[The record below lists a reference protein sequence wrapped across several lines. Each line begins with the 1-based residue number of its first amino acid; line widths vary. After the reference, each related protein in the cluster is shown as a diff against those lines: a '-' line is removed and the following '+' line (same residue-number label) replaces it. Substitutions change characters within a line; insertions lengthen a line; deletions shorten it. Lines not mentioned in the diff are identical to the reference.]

1 MSPRAL
7 ITGGAGFIGSHLAR
21 ALVGHGW
28 RVHIIDDLSTGQRQ
42 NLAGLEGRPGF
53 GASFAS
59 VLEHDVMEPLVA
71 QTDVVFHLAAA
82 VGVRLIVERPVH
94 TIATNIKSTEVVLEL
109 AAKHVR
115 PVLVASTSEVYGKLD
130 APKFSEDQD
139 LLLGPTSKSR
149 WCYAASKIIDE
160 HLALAYARELAL
172 PVTVLRMFNTI
183 GPHQSG
189 QYGMVVPRF
198 VRQALLG
205 HPITVYGDGR
215 QRRSFT
221 WVGDVVDAMI
231 ALIQHS
237 GAIGEV
243 FNVGHTAEIT
253 IAELARLVQRMTGS
267 SSEIVLV
274 PFEQAYEPG
283 FEDMARRLPDI
294 SKLER
299 LIGYRPSMNLPAM
312 LERIIAHY
320 RVVLG
325 LRPPHS
331 APLEPAG
338 APVDGHREGDLFP
351 RA

>member
-42 NLAGLEGRPGF
+42 NLAGLEGRAGF

-183 GPHQSG
+183 GPHQTG

-231 ALIQHS
+231 ALIQRVGSTDTRGVDVRVIAATNRDPEQAVRDHQLR
-237 GAIGEV
+237 EDV
-243 FNVGHTAEIT
+243 YYRLNVISIRLPSSWHALSWRDIALRSTAST
-253 IAELARLVQRMTGS
+253 MLVQGCRKS
-267 SSEIVLV
+267 WI
-274 PFEQAYEPG
+274 AC
-283 FEDMARRLPDI
+283 RR
-294 SKLER
+294 S
-299 LIGYRPSMNLPAM
+299 
-312 LERIIAHY
+312 
-320 RVVLG
+320 
-325 LRPPHS
+325 
-331 APLEPAG
+331 
-338 APVDGHREGDLFP
+338 
-351 RA
+351 

>member
-1 MSPRAL
+1 
-7 ITGGAGFIGSHLAR
+7 
-21 ALVGHGW
+21 
-28 RVHIIDDLSTGQRQ
+28 
-42 NLAGLEGRPGF
+42 
-53 GASFAS
+53 
-59 VLEHDVMEPLVA
+59 
-71 QTDVVFHLAAA
+71 
-82 VGVRLIVERPVH
+82 
-94 TIATNIKSTEVVLEL
+94 
-109 AAKHVR
+109 
-115 PVLVASTSEVYGKLD
+115 
-130 APKFSEDQD
+130 
-139 LLLGPTSKSR
+139 
-149 WCYAASKIIDE
+149 
-160 HLALAYARELAL
+160 
-172 PVTVLRMFNTI
+172 MFNTI
-183 GPHQSG
+183 GPRQSG

-231 ALIQHS
+231 ALIQHP

-253 IAELARLVQRMTGS
+253 IAELARLVRRMTGS

-283 FEDMARRLPDI
+283 FEDMARRLPDT

-312 LERIIAHY
+312 LERIIVHY
-320 RVVLG
+320 RAVLG
-325 LRPPHS
+325 VRPPRS
-331 APLEPAG
+331 APFESAR